1 MAETHSTSVGDSQH
15 LEQVESPLSHSFLRP
30 SHAPP
35 IPKGLPRTH
44 IQPGSLLD
52 EISAV
57 AAAHSD
63 FRNEWD
69 TRPHHRL
76 INMPNSP
83 PSTTTEPS
91 TDEMHYAESD
101 IPLPLPPFPGN
112 SRFEPFGR
120 HRYSHQQLRSKRCV
134 SDEDDEEEEKRP
146 QKRRRHHSTASR
158 VPAELPSLKRHQ
170 SHYFSNVDL
179 FQQQDSNFNYL
190 KYAKASDIRTTP
202 SASPH
207 IRVMDLCF
215 DFDPRSQ
222 FDRLMLRSAE
232 HHRLLHHLTFEL
244 FAGDTLALLYTA
256 ESEMQTFIRVLAH
269 SELPQGRVHGV
280 LEINGHKLKPRQ
292 FGERV
297 AHVSSSL
304 LPSGLTLSEHLNLY
318 SSLVQP
324 ATTAFKRQETIEQLI
339 QGLALAPF
347 RAQLVEKL
355 GRNEVQRLK
364 LASKM
369 LLDTDLLLCENILRD
384 MDVYDA
390 AFIIDFVRD
399 WAQRLKRIVI
409 VAMNPPTPEILTM
422 FGKTAI
428 LTCGRMVFMGES
440 GEMSDYFQS
449 IGYSCPPFKNPC
461 DYYVDLVTH
470 DVLTVESAR
479 ESMARIRTLA
489 EIWTHKDSPLN
500 PPRGNIVSPKVQH
513 AGLIA
518 KIFVLYKLFWCRTLN
533 RPLSICWEV
542 VIAMI
547 MSLLLGWIFFQLP
560 LDRRSGINDRQG
572 FLCSL
577 LLICQLPLTL
587 AGTRTVILDWP
598 LLEHDLAFGAYTRRV
613 YLISK
618 LLFDLPVATISG
630 IAYAVPAYILTNQN
644 PIVESEMS
652 VLLSFVIVVALNY
665 LLARYAAW
673 CFALFAQSVLT
684 GALQYCKLIANSFD
698 SYCISGFTFGL
709 LLLFS
714 GFLIHPED
722 QLLSNVQ
729 AYNPVKVLGADLL
742 RASFLGRSKTSEFM
756 STTFDFRRPSNRTE
770 IFIDC
775 QKKKILATKL
785 KQIPIYTVAKC
796 LQTTGSEAFKFS
808 GFLPASLD
816 FQHGG
821 WLILS
826 VGLMLSI
833 SLIAVVHQQHR
844 TKRNPVTIKTFK

>member
-1 MAETHSTSVGDSQH
+1 MSVSGLRTIVEIASLSDTLDQASAMAETHSTSVGDSQH

-587 AGTRTVILDWP
+587 AGTRT
-598 LLEHDLAFGAYTRRV
+598 
-613 YLISK
+613 
-618 LLFDLPVATISG
+618 
-630 IAYAVPAYILTNQN
+630 
-644 PIVESEMS
+644 
-652 VLLSFVIVVALNY
+652 
-665 LLARYAAW
+665 
-673 CFALFAQSVLT
+673 
-684 GALQYCKLIANSFD
+684 
-698 SYCISGFTFGL
+698 GFTFGL